1 MLVQTGDN
9 VGIGGFI
16 VTGTGSKDVIVRAI
30 GPSLSRFSIPNPLAD
45 PVLELHGPGSFVTV
59 INDNW
64 RDDQEAVIQATNL
77 PPTNDMESAIVASL
91 APGNYTAVVRGKNNT
106 TGVALVEV
114 YDLNQSASSKLG
126 NISTRAFV
134 ANGSDVVIAGFS
146 LGNNTG
152 DDRIVVRG
160 LGPSLSGF
168 GLAPLLAD
176 PTLEL
181 RNSNGTLLTSDND
194 WQDNAAQEAEIIA
207 ANLAPSDPKEAAIA
221 VTLPAGVYTAILAG
235 LNNGT
240 GIGIVEVYDRGA
252 GP

>member
-1 MLVQTGDN
+1 
-9 VGIGGFI
+9 
-16 VTGTGSKDVIVRAI
+16 
-30 GPSLSRFSIPNPLAD
+30 
-45 PVLELHGPGSFVTV
+45 
-59 INDNW
+59 
-64 RDDQEAVIQATNL
+64 
-77 PPTNDMESAIVASL
+77 
-91 APGNYTAVVRGKNNT
+91 
-106 TGVALVEV
+106 VALVEV

-207 ANLAPSDPKEAAIA
+207 ANLAPNDPKEAAIA